1 METKQPTK
9 NVFSLGASKDFASID
24 DGCIKALSS
33 MALASGK
40 VLESAGEIYLRT
52 LIHRLKAKITPGLG
66 NDLAAL
72 ELVEGPMYAAVK
84 AGALTEDITWNK
96 AIHDRETKK
105 AFALLHNKRCN
116 WARTIKSELKG
127 AIKASVNLL
136 DVDPKVVTKRTLR
149 EMKLKCIEKAAGVAR
164 RPTNEEL
171 ACMSMGKAIN
181 YISKQKT
188 KPSPGFMCAVEAF
201 NKTVKR
207 RMKDDE

>member
-1 METKQPTK
+1 METKPKK
-9 NVFSLGASKDFASID
+9 NVFSLGAAKDFASID
-24 DGCIKALSS
+24 DGCIKTLSS

-52 LIHRLKAKITPGLG
+52 LIHRFKVRITPGSG
-66 NDLAAL
+66 NDLVVL
-72 ELVEGPMYAAVK
+72 NLVEGPMYAAVK
-84 AGALTEDITWNK
+84 AGALTDDITWNK

-105 AFALLHNKRCN
+105 AFALEHNKRCN

-127 AIKASVNLL
+127 AIKAGVNLL

-149 EMKLKCIEKAAGVAR
+149 EMKLKCIEKAAGVAM

-171 ACMSMGKAIN
+171 ACLSMGKAIG
-181 YISKQKT
+181 YINKQKT
-188 KPSPGFMCAVEAF
+188 KPSPAFIGVVDSF
-201 NKTVKR
+201 NKAIKR